1 MDNLN
6 KSQFGKKNKK
16 QNKRKNKSS
25 TWNDILQI
33 AITIKLKHI

>member
-6 KSQFGKKNKK
+6 KSQFEKKN
-16 QNKRKNKSS
+16 QNKRKNTSR
-25 TWNDILQI
+25 TWNDILRI

>member
-6 KSQFGKKNKK
+6 KSQFEKQK